1 MCGNDISTIVIPT
14 NDGFLQQLRAQAATG
29 KISVKNTQQGQK
41 QIITINEVAMISRF
55 DTSRLK

>member
-14 NDGFLQQLRAQAATG
+14 NDIFLQQLRAQAANG

-41 QIITINEVAMISRF
+41 QVISLNEVAMISRF

>member
-14 NDGFLQQLRAQAATG
+14 NDGFLQQLRTQAASG

-41 QIITINEVAMISRF
+41 QIITMNEVAMISRF